1 MSGYHVAFA
10 AAAIMLG
17 AGAVILATM
26 LRPRHVRD
34 VELDLTSPSGPSPAR
49 APTQPELA
57 LESSS
62 SSA

>member
-1 MSGYHVAFA
+1 
-10 AAAIMLG
+10 
-17 AGAVILATM
+17 M

-34 VELDLTSPSGPSPAR
+34 VELELTSPSGSSPAR
-49 APTQPELA
+49 PSAQPELA